1 MKLYTRE
8 QLIAAYNK
16 GLMNAKNDILDVN
29 LLDGFLPIE
38 LPSDDYSRVHL
49 RHCYQREY
57 EDCCKYGE
65 DDCPAKPLET
75 LKQQDNGK

>member
-16 GLMNAKNDILDVN
+16 GLMDAKNDILDVN
-29 LLDGFLPIE
+29 LLDGFLSIE
-38 LPSDDYSRVHL
+38 LPSDGYCGVHL

-75 LKQQDNGK
+75 HKQ